1 MSENDPRAERL
12 RRLYRAHGE
21 ALLAYALRRAAG
33 PEDAADLVSDV
44 FLVAWRRID
53 EVPRGE
59 EARLWL
65 YGVARKTL
73 SNQARGERRRT
84 RLGEALRE
92 HVVAAAPARAEIDP
106 ELARALGTLRPI
118 DRELL
123 ALAALA
129 VPATAVAIEAAGI
142 HTGIFPGQGDTELVP
157 GEELLQLDS
166 PDIVP
171 YVREITRGIPLPDGA
186 SWEPF
191 LARWPL
197 SEPTLAQETA
207 IGSEAEW
214 FARCAWI
221 ERGDRKMV
229 EESWTWRYSRGL
241 EGLSGF
247 PIEQVFKANCR

>member
-1 MSENDPRAERL
+1 MNELADPLPDVPRL
-12 RRLYRAHGE
+12 PDELI
-21 ALLAYALRRAAG
+21 
-33 PEDAADLVSDV
+33 DV
-44 FLVAWRRID
+44 LVAEIVAAPRPARTRR
-53 EVPRGE
+53 R
-59 EARLWL
+59 
-65 YGVARKTL
+65 
-73 SNQARGERRRT
+73 RRRT
-84 RLGEALRE
+84 AL
-92 HVVAAAPARAEIDP
+92 VAV
-106 ELARALGTLRPI
+106 LAV
-118 DRELL
+118 
-123 ALAALA
+123 LA
-129 VPATAVAIEAAGI
+129 VPATAVAIDAAGI
-142 HTGIFPGQGDTELVP
+142 HTGIFPSEGDTEMVP

-207 IGSEAEW
+207 IGSQAEW

-221 ERGDRKMV
+221 ERGDRRMV